1 MRGRA
6 PKTNNV
12 SSDPQDMTAAVAT
25 LPRTASGQSNMKPP
39 IAANP
44 TSGTSRARARRLLPL
59 LALAAPLAGCDAP
72 TERNGERVVADY
84 REAWGAQDDPSLLD
98 PNFDH
103 TFADLPTSGVASKTP
118 WTGSYWPT
126 YKDSINVRWAGPAST
141 SAAAKY
147 GQAFGK
153 AAVEDAVSA
162 HSGIDSLTGTAC
174 TTDVDC
180 AAEKGSVCAKRQG
193 SAAGTCIPTWFGLC
207 HAWAPAAILED
218 EPKQPVVFND
228 VEFKVNDLKAL
239 MSLAYTQDLDV
250 KFVSL
255 RCDESAQDADLDGIK
270 ACDDTNAGTF
280 HVVVANLLGLRGEAF
295 IEDRT
300 FDHEVWNQPVR
311 SFKVTRNAALTGYQA
326 NQLLAAGK
334 QLSKVERAGTVAA
347 GQWAQVYD
355 LAVKPGQTL
364 RVRMTGMT
372 GSTDDADLYVRW
384 NAQPNATTYHCRP
397 YMEGSNE
404 MCELVVPADAET
416 AYIAALGFAA
426 STKFSVTTTLFD
438 VPAAK
443 YAFNPKAASLR
454 RIQTELHWIGEAD
467 AAIDGNLSTVIDQF
481 TKKDVYDYVLE
492 LDAAGEILGGEWFGT
507 SRTNHPD
514 FLWRPILKRQGT
526 VADVVA
532 YADVR
537 ELFDLANGGDA
548 PAPSKPL
555 LHETSSVVGGAWKHY
570 GPFTTAAGLA
580 VDLTILAGDA
590 DLYVRSGGKPT
601 ASAYDCRPLLDGP
614 VDESCT
620 LGAGTWYVA
629 VNGYAATTEFTLDV
643 TPTQ

>member
-1 MRGRA
+1 
-6 PKTNNV
+6 
-12 SSDPQDMTAAVAT
+12 
-25 LPRTASGQSNMKPP
+25 MKPP
-39 IAANP
+39 IAPNP
-44 TSGTSRARARRLLPL
+44 TSGTPRARARQL
-59 LALAAPLAGCDAP
+59 LALLAAPLAGCDAP
-72 TERNGERVVADY
+72 TEPTAGAGVVLDY

-103 TFADLPTSGVASKTP
+103 TFADLPTGGVASKTP
-118 WTGSYWPT
+118 WAGSYWPT
-126 YKDSINVRWAGPAST
+126 YKDSVNVRWAGPAST

-162 HSGIDSLTGTAC
+162 HSGVDSLIGTAC
-174 TTDVDC
+174 TTDVQC
-180 AAEKGSVCAKRQG
+180 AAEKQGSVCAKRQG
-193 SAAGTCIPTWFGLC
+193 NATGTCSPTWFGLC

-239 MSLAYTQDLDV
+239 MSLAYTEHLDV

-255 RCDESAQDADLDGIK
+255 RCDESAQGTDLDGVP

-334 QLSKVERAGTVAA
+334 QLSKVDHPGTVAA
-347 GQWAQVYD
+347 GQWSQVHD

-372 GSTDDADLYVRW
+372 GMPGSTDDADLYVRW
-384 NAQPNATTYHCRP
+384 NDQPTATDYHCRP

-404 MCELVVPADAET
+404 MCELVVPADAVT

-426 STKFSVTTTLFD
+426 STKFTVTTTLFD
-438 VPAAK
+438 VPASK

-492 LDAAGEILGGEWFGT
+492 LDAAGEIVGGEWFGT
-507 SRTNHPD
+507 SRINHPD

-526 VADVVA
+526 VAYVVA

-537 ELFDLANGGDA
+537 KLFDLANGGDV
-548 PAPSKPL
+548 PGPPKPL
-555 LHETSSVVGGAWKHY
+555 LHETSSVASGAWKHY
-570 GPFTTAAGLA
+570 GPFTTDTGLA

-590 DLYVRSGGKPT
+590 DLYVRSNSKP
-601 ASAYDCRPLLDGP
+601 AANAYDCRPLLDGP

-620 LGAGTWYVA
+620 LGAGTWYVG
-629 VNGYAATTEFTLDV
+629 VNGYATTTKFTLDV